1 VDNSQFSTTL
11 DTLESDLQA
20 YIDDADDDEDEV
32 IDNDVVFNSQIPEIY
47 NEIMD
52 INDMTKKNSDMF
64 ASLEVAMHSCP

>member
-1 VDNSQFSTTL
+1 MDNSQFSTTL